1 MANLTKT
8 EKYVALTYAKYFG
21 KTATKGIIDDYVSIG
36 KTSKILD
43 QIIKDADIEQYK
55 VHGDDLQAEVHN
67 TFQNLFS
74 RNADNKELQKYVKVL
89 QKSKNLPIN
98 SIVKKATKFD
108 KDVYNNKQEIA
119 EYVYKNGGEVF
130 DLSKVTKANLIDVG
144 SLTSLTDLQAKID
157 ALPENDFVPTV
168 FDGQSI
174 NLTDGQDNFTGTNKN
189 DIFTGSSSTAGSK
202 LDTANGVDILD
213 GKAGIDT
220 LKISTDGA
228 TIGIPNITNIEII
241 EVTSTKNVKVD
252 TTPTTGVTDLKVVK
266 ASNAAGS
273 DAVDAIA
280 GSETN
285 ITVSGVTSGDIKT
298 TGGKDVTVT
307 DTASTN
313 ANVSTITVG
322 AGTTTPTGN
331 VKITTNLNSDGTAAL
346 AGKAIGVT
354 GGKTVDVTVNAN
366 STAKAFDS
374 NSGIT
379 TGAIT
384 VTADNKTKDVTVTQN
399 DVVTTVTKPAVDFIG
414 GKTTVTFNS
423 MKDGETLIFN
433 GLTFTA
439 AKDLTAAEVAKA
451 FANLTATDTQSEGGI
466 TTNGIYTGSFAA
478 GLTSAAASG
487 STVVFTSTTITANS
501 GVFTGTATT
510 GDAGVRK
517 PTVTTEAG
525 TASAAEVTS
534 SNTVTL
540 GNVVIDDNATKS
552 IENITVKGATTVTLG
567 GTAATSDLDKI
578 KTISLE
584 NVTGAVTL
592 DTAATALNLTLNKVV
607 NTVNLDAAAAN
618 ITDLTIKTTGE
629 KSTIGT
635 LIADAVKNATIDAG
649 AELVI
654 NAIGTTY
661 VLETVTVKGT
671 AAVTLGTVAASTNL
685 KSFDASANKGGVT
698 ATINAA
704 TAGSHADLKTF
715 VFSAGKDAVTI
726 ATKDINKAINLGAG
740 DDTINFAAT
749 TVALAEIT
757 GTIDGGAGTDTIHM
771 TAALAVA
778 ATASGSTFDTQISNI
793 EKLSLGTLGANSTV
807 DLAKMDNISYVIS
820 ANNAAFLLTL
830 NNMANNGT
838 LELAG
843 GAAATNDTTV
853 VMKDASGTA
862 DTFNIVTNVD
872 GSDLNMGTVTV
883 AGVETI
889 NVTAKDISPVDA
901 AGVATI
907 SEATL
912 ELTAAA
918 AKTINVKGDSDI
930 DLTLTLSTKVT
941 MIDGSTMTGAL
952 TATTGVSTSAATI
965 KGGSGDDELTAT
977 HDNDVLIG
985 GKGADTLI
993 VASGNLVQ
1001 LHGGE
1006 GKDIYEIGATGNQ
1019 NAYATINGTKAELS
1033 GDVIKFT
1040 GLTGFNDAK
1049 IVLGDTAVFQDYVN
1063 EAAKGNA
1070 TSKASYFVWAG
1081 NTYLVQDNGG
1091 ALTFTNGTD
1100 SIVKIAGVVDFTFN
1114 ATTNV
1119 LEIA

>member
-8 EKYVALTYAKYFG
+8 KKYVALTYAKYFG

-36 KTSKILD
+36 KTSKILN

-89 QKSKNLPIN
+89 QKGKDLPIN

-108 KDVYNNKQEIA
+108 KDVYNNKQAIA
-119 EYVYKNGGEVF
+119 EYVDEKGGAEI
-130 DLSKVTKANLIDVG
+130 DLSKVTKANPIDVK

-157 ALPENDFVPTV
+157 ALPENDFVPTA
-168 FDGQSI
+168 FDGKSY
-174 NLTDGQDNFTGTNKN
+174 NLADGQDNFTGTNKN
-189 DIFTGSSSTAGSK
+189 DIFTGSNSAKDK
-202 LDTANGVDILD
+202 LNTANGVDILD
-213 GKAGIDT
+213 GKGGKDT
-220 LKISTDGA
+220 LKISTDGQP
-228 TIGIPNITNIEII
+228 IEIPNITSIETI
-241 EVTSTKNVKVD
+241 EVTSTADVTVD
-252 TTPTTGVTDLKVVK
+252 TTSTTGVEDLKVVK
-266 ASNAAGS
+266 ASNTAGS

-285 ITVSGVTSGDIKT
+285 ITVSGVTSGDIKIV
-298 TGGKDVTVT
+298 GGKDVTVT

-313 ANVSTITVG
+313 ANVSAITVG
-322 AGTTTPTGN
+322 GATTPTGN
-331 VKITTNLNSDGTAAL
+331 VKITANLNSDGTAPL
-346 AGKAIGVT
+346 AGGTINVT

-374 NSGIT
+374 NSGIA
-379 TGAIT
+379 TGAII
-384 VTADNKTKDVTVTQN
+384 VTADDNTKNVTVTQN
-399 DVVTTVTKPAVDFIG
+399 AKVTTVTKPAVELVG
-414 GKTTVTFNS
+414 ASQTVTF
-423 MKDGETLIFN
+423 KDLAAGKTVTVN
-433 GLTFTA
+433 GLVFTA
-439 AKDLTAAEVAKA
+439 EKDLTAAEVAKA

-466 TTNGIYTGSFAA
+466 TSNGIYTGANATAGVAGWTSGAA
-478 GLTSAAASG
+478 NGATVTFTGNLDTTAEFTVTSNDAPSIPTKVYTAGTPAATAI
-487 STVVFTSTTITANS
+487 TSTN
-501 GVFTGTATT
+501 G
-510 GDAGVRK
+510 
-517 PTVTTEAG
+517 
-525 TASAAEVTS
+525 
-534 SNTVTL
+534 VTL
-540 GNVVIDDNATKS
+540 NTVVIDDNATKS

-567 GTAATSDLDKI
+567 GTSDLDKI

-607 NTVNLDAAAAN
+607 NTVNLDAAGAN

-629 KSTIGT
+629 KSTIST
-635 LIADAVKNATIDAG
+635 LTAAGVKNVTIDANAG
-649 AELVI
+649 LVI
-654 NAIGTTY
+654 NALGVAN
-661 VLETVTVKGT
+661 VLETVTVKGS
-671 AAVTLGTVAASTNL
+671 AAVTLGTVAASTSL

-698 ATINAA
+698 ASINAA
-704 TAGSHADLKTF
+704 NAASHGDLKTF

-726 ATKDINKAINLGAG
+726 ATKDINKAINLGAE
-740 DDTINFAAT
+740 DDTINFNAST
-749 TVALAEIT
+749 LALGDVT

-778 ATASGSTFDTQISNI
+778 ATAPGSTFDTQISNI

-830 NNMANNGT
+830 NNMADNGT
-838 LELAG
+838 LELAS
-843 GAAATNDTTV
+843 GAAAANNTTV
-853 VMKDASGTA
+853 VMKDATGKA
-862 DTFNIVTNVD
+862 DTFKVITNVTT
-872 GSDLNMGTVTV
+872 GDLNMGTVTV

-889 NVTAKDISPVDA
+889 NITANDTNTTA
-901 AGVATI
+901 AI
-907 SEATL
+907 NEATL
-912 ELTAAA
+912 VLTADA
-918 AKTINVKGDSDI
+918 AKTVNVKGNSDV
-930 DLTLTLSTKVT
+930 DLTLTGSTKVT
-941 MIDGSTMTGAL
+941 LIDGSSMTGAL
-952 TATTGVSTSAATI
+952 TATTAVSTSAATI

-1006 GKDIYEIGATGNQ
+1006 GKDTYEIGVTGNQ

-1033 GDVIKFT
+1033 GDVIEFT
-1040 GLTGFNDAK
+1040 ALTRFNDAK

-1063 EAAKGNA
+1063 EAAKGNGA
-1070 TSKASYFVWAG
+1070 AKAASYFVWAG
-1081 NTYLVQDNGG
+1081 NTYLVQDND
-1091 ALTFTNGTD
+1091 AAATFTNGVD